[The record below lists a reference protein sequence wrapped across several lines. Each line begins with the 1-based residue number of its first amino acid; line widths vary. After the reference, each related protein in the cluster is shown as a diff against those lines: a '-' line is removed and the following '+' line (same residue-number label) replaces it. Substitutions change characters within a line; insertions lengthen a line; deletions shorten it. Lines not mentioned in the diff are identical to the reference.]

1 MPSNS
6 VSIIVEWDNVRL
18 AELGRCRAMLRQLA
32 RQASALCHSGC
43 GDPAARSPRLEVSG
57 PIELLVLHD
66 PGRVDRRAVQAV
78 LDDELGAAPPGLSVR
93 LIDAPGMAYYELKN
107 HGVRHAQG
115 SLIVFMDSDVV
126 PEPDWLEELIQPLA
140 RPDVQIVGGNTYVD
154 ATGLY
159 SRAVALTWF
168 FPLREQAREL
178 RTTDRFFANNVAA
191 RRALLE
197 AHPFPIDPGAAR
209 GACLALSHQLAD
221 RGIPIYRNPAA
232 QASHPAPAGL
242 RHFLRR
248 AIADGRDH
256 RIYAASSERSTRAT
270 VRHFY
275 YEIRR
280 AISTVRKHGA
290 SVRLSPAAAPAA
302 AAIGA
307 SYYLLGLAASLA
319 TLASPRFM
327 KQRFQL

>member
-18 AELGRCRAMLRQLA
+18 AELGRCRAMLGQLA
-32 RQASALCHSGC
+32 RQAFVLCHSRC
-43 GDPAARSPRLEVSG
+43 GEPAARMPRLEVAG

-66 PGRVDRRAVQAV
+66 PERVDRSAVQAV
-78 LDDELGAAPPGLSVR
+78 LDDELGAAPAGLSVR
-93 LIDAPGMAYYELKN
+93 LVDAPGMAYYELKN
-107 HGVRHAQG
+107 HGVRHARG
-115 SLIVFMDSDVV
+115 DIIVFMDSDVI
-126 PEPDWLEELIQPLA
+126 PEPDWLEELLRPLV

-154 ATGLY
+154 ATNLY

-168 FPLREQAREL
+168 FPLREDGREL
-178 RTTDRFFANNVAA
+178 RTADRFFANNVAA
-191 RRALLE
+191 RRDLLE

-209 GACLALSHQLAD
+209 GACLVLARELAA

-232 QASHPAPAGL
+232 HASHPAPAGFH
-242 RHFLRR
+242 HFIVR

-256 RIYAASSERSTRAT
+256 SIYAAPAERGARAT
-270 VRHFY
+270 MRHFY
-275 YEIRR
+275 YEVRR
-280 AISTVRKHGA
+280 AIAAVHDHGA

-307 SYYLLGLAASLA
+307 SYYLLGLMASLA
-319 TLASPRFM
+319 TLASPGFM